1 MSGAPIESNAVDGRS
16 LTPEAFSAT
25 VESITA
31 SFGDRTRRDIY
42 LRVRES
48 AEGLTAAEI
57 AKAVD
62 LHNNVARH
70 HLDKLAAAGHVVVD
84 IRRAA
89 GVGRPSKRYRAASS
103 DITLEFPVRHDDL
116 LGTLLGRAL
125 ALLPKREAEH
135 LAEEVGH
142 EYGLHLATAMA
153 PGEAQRSLK
162 SAVGMVAE
170 TLTSHGFAARSE
182 DTGGELRI
190 VSEHCPF
197 GQAAIDHP
205 VLCAIDR
212 GLVRGMLAAL
222 HGETTPHLEGS
233 VAMGDSVCTTS
244 V

>member
-1 MSGAPIESNAVDGRS
+1 MSGAPVESNAVDGRS

-89 GVGRPSKRYRAASS
+89 GVGRPSKRYRAARS

-125 ALLPKREAEH
+125 ALLPKHEAEH
-135 LAEEVGH
+135 LAGEVGH
-142 EYGLHLATAMA
+142 EYGLHLAAAMA
-153 PGEAQRSLK
+153 PGEARRSLH
-162 SAVGMVAE
+162 SALHLMASRPAAK
-170 TLTSHGFAARSE
+170 TSVESCGSCLNTARSVRPPSTIRSFVRSTE
-182 DTGGELRI
+182 GSSEECWQRCTEKRLRI
-190 VSEHCPF
+190 WRVQLPWVIPCA
-197 GQAAIDHP
+197 QR
-205 VLCAIDR
+205 LCKLI
-212 GLVRGMLAAL
+212 
-222 HGETTPHLEGS
+222 S
-233 VAMGDSVCTTS
+233 
-244 V
+244 

>member
-1 MSGAPIESNAVDGRS
+1 VDSQS
-16 LTPEAFSAT
+16 LTPEFFSAA

-31 SFGDRTRRDIY
+31 SFGDPTRREIY
-42 LRVRES
+42 WHIRDSES
-48 AEGLTAAEI
+48 GLTASEV
-57 AKAVD
+57 AKTVG

-84 IRRAA
+84 IHRASKA
-89 GVGRPSKRYRAASS
+89 GRPSKRYRSAKSEIAF
-103 DITLEFPVRHDDL
+103 EFPARHDDL

-125 ALLPKREAEH
+125 ALLPTDEAEK

-142 EYGLHLATAMA
+142 EYGLHLALEMA
-153 PGEAQRSLK
+153 PGEAHRSLQ
-162 SAVGMVAE
+162 SAVATVAE

-182 DTGGELRI
+182 GSAGQLRI

-212 GLVRGMLAAL
+212 GLVRGMLAGL
-222 HGETTPHLEGS
+222 HGETAPQLAGS
-233 VAMGDSVCTTS
+233 LAMGHSACTTL